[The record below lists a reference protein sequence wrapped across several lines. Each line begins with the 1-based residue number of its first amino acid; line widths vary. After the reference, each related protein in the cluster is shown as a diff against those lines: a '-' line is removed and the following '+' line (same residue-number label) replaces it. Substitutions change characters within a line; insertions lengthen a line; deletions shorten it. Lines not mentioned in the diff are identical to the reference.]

1 VGFIGLCVKKN
12 PSRAPIDGLIL
23 PNKAR
28 VKTNNIE
35 EIDMSTNSNKTEL
48 DIHTDDQDNRRLFM
62 KKMAALFGATT
73 AAAVLSGCSL
83 PVAEQFSVQ
92 RPKPSQNGTLF
103 SEHELSVLYSL
114 CETIL
119 PKTNTPS
126 AVEVGCHEFVPHQLQ
141 HCHSKQQ
148 QDDCKQII
156 NSVDMQALKKFGQT
170 FILLQ
175 PQQQQQLL
183 IDIESDSMS
192 SDVEKSQFKFLKA
205 LIVFGYFTSE
215 VGTTQVLN
223 YHPVPGGFIG
233 SIPANSDTKSWG
245 PQAYY

>member
-1 VGFIGLCVKKN
+1 
-12 PSRAPIDGLIL
+12 
-23 PNKAR
+23 
-28 VKTNNIE
+28 
-35 EIDMSTNSNKTEL
+35 MSTNSNKTEL

-148 QDDCKQII
+148 QDDCIQIL
-156 NSVDMQALKKFGQT
+156 NTVDMHANNKFSKT
-170 FILLQ
+170 FVLLQ

-183 IDIESDSMS
+183 VEFESDNLSTDIE
-192 SDVEKSQFKFLKA
+192 KGQFRFLKA

-215 VGTTQVLN
+215 MGVTQALN
-223 YHPVPGGFIG
+223 YQPVPGGFIG
-233 SIPANSDTKSWG
+233 STASNAETKSWS